1 MLRVVKLISATEC
14 VAALALFRD
23 AAFVILRICARR
35 ESGFPLRCFKQTA
48 HSFLGLQWRQILL
61 GLHRR
66 QILHGD

>member
-14 VAALALFRD
+14 VAALALFCD
-23 AAFVILRICARR
+23 TAFVILRICTRR
-35 ESGFPLRCFKQTA
+35 ESGFPLSCFEQAA
-48 HSFLGLQWRQILL
+48 HSFL